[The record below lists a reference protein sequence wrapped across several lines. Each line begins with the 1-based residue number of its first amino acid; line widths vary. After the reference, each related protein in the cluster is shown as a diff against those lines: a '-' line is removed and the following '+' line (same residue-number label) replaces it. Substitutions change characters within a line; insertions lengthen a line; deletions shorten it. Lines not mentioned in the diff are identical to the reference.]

1 MRLGRLAAEDVGAYV
16 AERFEEANRGVG
28 DALGPLLQAAAG
40 HPQRAMLLAHRLWAV
55 VAMGET
61 ATLEDWTA
69 AHEAALAELEAEFD
83 AEWRHLDTSS
93 QKTLRSL
100 VEGGGSPY
108 RGDVLR
114 RLALTK
120 DMVRKALPRLAA
132 SALIERH
139 GERHE
144 IVDPLFAEWIAR
156 GADPPEPSS

>member
-16 AERFEEANRGVG
+16 AERFVETGREVG
-28 DALGPLLQAAAG
+28 EALGPLLQAAAG

-55 VAMGET
+55 VEPGAV
-61 ATLEDWTA
+61 ATLEDWDA
-69 AHEAALAELEAEFD
+69 AHEGALAELDAEFD

-93 QKTLRSL
+93 QKTLRSVL
-100 VEGGGSPY
+100 EGGGSPY

-120 DMVRKALPRLAA
+120 DMVRKALPRLAS

-139 GERHE
+139 GDQHE
-144 IVDPLFAEWIAR
+144 IIDPLFAEWIAR
-156 GADPPEPSS
+156 GADPPE

>member
-1 MRLGRLAAEDVGAYV
+1 VDVGAYV
-16 AERFEEANRGVG
+16 AARFEETGRSVG

-55 VAMGET
+55 VGPGEA

-100 VEGGGSPY
+100 LEGDGSPY

-139 GERHE
+139 GDRHE
-144 IVDPLFAEWIAR
+144 IIDPLFAEWIAR
-156 GADPPEPSS
+156 GADPPD

>member
-1 MRLGRLAAEDVGAYV
+1 MRLGRLAPEDVGAYV
-16 AERFEEANRGVG
+16 AERFAETGRSVG
-28 DALGPLLQAAAG
+28 DALGPLLQSAAG

-55 VAMGET
+55 VGPGET

-69 AHEAALAELEAEFD
+69 AHEAALDELEAEFD

-100 VEGGGSPY
+100 VEGDGSPY

-139 GERHE
+139 GDQHE
-144 IVDPLFAEWIAR
+144 IVDPLLAEWIAR
-156 GADPPEPSS
+156 GADPPG